1 MHLKCFQL
9 HTFVKWLVALNV
21 VCMIMKYVG
30 IHAIHRRQ
38 RYYVNGEGCKAGM
51 LANLTVIVGGGTFG
65 DIGGQVAAD

>member
-1 MHLKCFQL
+1 MPTSELAT
-9 HTFVKWLVALNV
+9 TFVKWLIVLNV
-21 VCMIMKYVG
+21 VCMIMQYV
-30 IHAIHRRQ
+30 IHTRQ